1 MWHELV
7 LHGIGGR
14 TIAEAKER
22 LTHDEF
28 TSWVAYRRERGTLHV
43 GMSLEAGFAL
53 IASMIARAT
62 GGTAEMRD
70 FMPHVDDDVL
80 EDTPENLM
88 KLMQPKRGAR

>member
-22 LTHDEF
+22 LTHAEF
-28 TSWVAYRRERGTLHV
+28 LDWVAYLRKRGTLHV
-43 GMSLEAGFAL
+43 GMRLEVGFAL
-53 IASMIARAT
+53 IASLIARAT
-62 GGTAEMRD
+62 GGDAEMLD
-70 FMPHVDDDVL
+70 FMPHAENEVL